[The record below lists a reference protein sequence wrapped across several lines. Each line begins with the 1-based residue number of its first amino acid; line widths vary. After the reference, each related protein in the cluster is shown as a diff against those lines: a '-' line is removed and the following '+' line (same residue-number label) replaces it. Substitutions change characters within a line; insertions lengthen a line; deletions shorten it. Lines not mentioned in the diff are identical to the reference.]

1 MAGVGGVAG
10 WGCGGGHNNGLSNA
24 VLQGSRPSVSV
35 NERRDPP
42 AMSVDVHSQR
52 GERGFVSGW

>member
-1 MAGVGGVAG
+1 M
-10 WGCGGGHNNGLSNA
+10 GGGTIMVFQMPSCS
-24 VLQGSRPSVSV
+24 GSRPSVSV

-52 GERGFVSGW
+52 GGKGFVSGRRLEGE